1 MGDRVSISFKDK
13 DGDESPSIFHH
24 WGGTWFPQVA
34 LHWMTDFH
42 ARIKKEKGRVSD
54 PTSIMESRNLMVQFI
69 GELRQHKQL
78 RECTGFEKTDGESD
92 MNKPIVHDTDIS
104 HSIYLGKEPNDGDN
118 SDNGHYIIHTHN
130 LIMINDRGET
140 IARKDNPNE

>member
-1 MGDRVSISFKDK
+1 
-13 DGDESPSIFHH
+13 
-24 WGGTWFPQVA
+24 
-34 LHWMTDFH
+34 
-42 ARIKKEKGRVSD
+42 
-54 PTSIMESRNLMVQFI
+54 MESRNLMVQFI

-92 MNKPIVHDTDIS
+92 INKPIVHDTDIS